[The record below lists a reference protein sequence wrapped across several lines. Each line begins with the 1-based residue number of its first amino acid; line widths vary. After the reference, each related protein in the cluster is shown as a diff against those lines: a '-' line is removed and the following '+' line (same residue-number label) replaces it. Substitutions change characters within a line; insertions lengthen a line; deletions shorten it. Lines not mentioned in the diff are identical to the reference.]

1 MTDHKKNVKCQ
12 SAMWHTGY
20 APYPEVL
27 SLVTILSSS
36 PVVVVEQF
44 EDVTHVEAAELRFE
58 AGGHERM
65 AA

>member
-1 MTDHKKNVKCQ
+1 
-12 SAMWHTGY
+12 MWHTGY
-20 APYPEVL
+20 APYPVVL